1 MPDNINLLMSSAGIP
16 AEPANASEDL
26 FTKQLQ
32 ESFNPT
38 PTDPKKGYT
47 PADAANET
55 LTQFLRK
62 DLGNFATSP
71 VITPYTYDAGINS
84 SSFYDRYKAYGNE
97 TFDRIG
103 FSPFKNNDAEF
114 NAGTSAMSEYK
125 RSMTYAMGPLFAR
138 GFTSGVK
145 SLGRAIQGDFGDDPE
160 EATGYARAAA
170 IGNSTKGG
178 FVGFTNNLG
187 VSFAYTAGII
197 SEAIAEEIVGMG
209 ITALTGAPTGAVTTY
224 RLLNAGRRV
233 SEGLEGVKAISN
245 ISEASFKTGKYL
257 QELNALHKTRELLAA
272 SKAAEKSANRGKK
285 FVNFINPLSN
295 TTEAISDIIRNKG
308 QLNNIARASS
318 GAFKTAGALYS
329 DVRNINMALSEARLE
344 GGFIRNDFFN
354 ERVEEYKKT
363 HNGERPDDA
372 TLDRIKNEAGQA
384 SADGMFAN
392 TLIIY
397 ASNKVAFNNIMNPKR
412 GLNAL
417 LNKSLSTIKKNVAGK
432 TVREFTTK
440 TLKSGA
446 KVLTPKLSWID
457 NGWKGFKGTAQSIR
471 KQGFQKVALKTI
483 GYTKA
488 NLMEGVQESVQ
499 DIISNTSKDYHK
511 QAFYSEPVSANLFT
525 EAQLKVLRDKRSG
538 GKMFTDALGKQFSWE
553 GGETFLS
560 GFAMGTMAHP
570 LNQALPFLQKTKQK
584 IFNKEQYKADK
595 EYLKNYGANMAKS
608 VNDTFQ
614 NDPLNYFN
622 TRLFGLGE
630 QTELNKVI
638 QSGTTKEE
646 LDARNEATIKQVTGL
661 IEMNQVDTYVD
672 YLESLKQLT
681 SEEYAEMMNSTEEE
695 TKGHVEKLDLIIN
708 RTKEIEKQYKE
719 INETMPSPVNLQ
731 DYEKGTLAYEKAAI
745 GHAAWE
751 EGKKAI
757 IFYNETFKNT
767 VMRMQSVFQDLASN
781 KLIGKID
788 PNKVQVLLKESR
800 LDSEINIIENELTSL
815 KGLDDDYSK
824 KQVKE
829 KTELLTGLKE
839 FKVELSGFMDRFY
852 NNEQK
857 GNTKEKEYVEDE
869 IDANAPLK
877 GDKRSQRKLKEIK
890 LKSFEKRSANLTEAE
905 ENDAANLE
913 YKQKEEAFST
923 ELAKLKAR
931 REQLQSP
938 EYYETYMKDTQFT
951 EKEIQSIDRKIN
963 KIEKEQRIL
972 AAENND
978 RSEVKDQMIM
988 NRLEAS
994 FKKYMKILAKQ
1005 SDDIILDGNIDQAF
1019 EKLVDYY
1026 RLGEESYKLSDAVNM
1041 LTDPSGFMDHVERT
1055 YDWMSDSWNNREE
1068 SIKKNINDQL
1078 ERLKYNQLLNEMASR
1093 GIYVDLDE
1101 FADFKEFG
1109 TLPTEFFDATN
1120 KRVIKAGSPIYE
1132 QLLTE
1137 FSKLHYIL
1145 EFVESQKSGSDKL
1158 NDTIA
1163 RLNAEEQDELNKL
1176 PREEKRVKV
1185 RDIVSPKPFSIQVI
1199 ADQVGVSQYVEAKY
1213 NDGTV
1218 KTQIYFKDK
1227 DGVLRFDNATGEPVD
1242 LKAKGEEGKI
1252 KFDSAE
1258 IFSLVETPNVEEAK
1272 LVKDKYDEERAKA
1285 AEESV
1290 EETSKPF
1297 VPTEAVP
1304 VVEIT
1309 ADTLVEDMPTDLR
1322 VQLIDAYDAY
1332 RADPK
1337 NKSLFPDTLT
1347 EEDLRN
1353 KFQTYIKSEP
1363 EALEI
1368 IETYLKEQ
1376 KLKVATQPSGD
1387 VVVPMIT
1394 LPNGKTVS
1402 ADEVDDATLQ
1412 AALKRYRLLISEMN
1426 NKDASKLSPQERED
1440 FARLKIKANILSAYI
1455 ENERVKEMSPEL
1467 QKAQVIIDQLQKEQ
1481 EKITPMPTGYDVEGD
1496 ILRRVSNVIAGLKGQ
1511 VYTYGAMDGSMDEIR
1526 ALYNQTIGAGLSVD
1540 AFVEKI
1546 IEAKLPGF
1554 NMWSTKGEDTY
1565 NFDKFKADIETAIA
1579 DQSTQPTTDTK
1590 ADIERRKQA
1599 LRDLMKATGDD
1610 IFMLGVE
1617 DGTFMGESLLNMNE
1631 NGDVVLT
1638 RYADSEEGLTKGK
1651 GKTKNLKDIAGQFG
1665 GEQIATSGIEGGAAS
1680 FANGVVGEYHIPLQ
1694 ELIDLIKS
1702 EDVVFAGL
1710 GNKEFVLSPHIAD
1723 KYLTKINGKQINTKY
1738 NAELAALEETET
1750 TVNAEYYE
1758 SPYGTIA
1765 ANYLFTGGKGVILS
1779 TDYLLQALTAVFPYS
1794 GKAIDN
1800 IRNKYANELSQ
1811 ILKDDINTDIY
1822 NSVMQ
1827 EIRDAINNIYG
1838 NEKANKIFEKI
1849 LKNATGFTLSREGN
1863 QVSSD
1868 AEKLNEEQAALE
1880 GTEAT
1885 ETTKVAVT
1893 YASLLDNARTQ
1904 ESQGQNKPLSFLF
1917 FGNLENA
1924 LRSNTIK
1931 SKAELNDIIKSWDEQ
1946 AAYNGNPN
1954 RMTDL
1959 QASKL
1964 AKLSESLPETTPVS
1978 STTTTTEVSKPSVLE
1993 AVEALVTEK
2002 TYEENRVGGN
2012 YIDAQGKLFF
2022 NGEEPVFDPKKITKE
2037 AFDALYGDNGL
2048 FQIVQQW
2055 IDTND
2060 LIIVSKGLVVYDK
2073 QAKVAGEIDLL
2084 LVNKKGEFFIV
2095 DLKTGSKAKW
2105 EDYNTPGKA
2114 DYQKKIENTYQQ
2126 GAYVNLLY
2134 NMFGIKAIPK
2144 IFPIEV
2150 FLDSTTGKVIKA
2162 SKPTSSTA
2170 LKPGKILIDLDITK
2184 EMQDK
2189 LDEIIPP
2196 TTPSVSAVP
2205 LSASV
2210 EKIVGEKVPE
2220 PIEKSVGEE
2229 DAKLSDTVLK
2239 LKAEIDKADFDKLQM
2254 IELNF
2259 GMKSL
2264 TMTAEEVFQ
2273 VQEMLDSRRALLTS
2287 GETVVMQEKS
2297 YTTGD
2302 EVFAESVI
2310 FAEKGKNKGEIFLQP
2325 FEVATIVKINFTA
2338 NTVTIRPVGRTNEM
2352 TVPMETLDK
2361 TFKLKSEIPTEKVEE
2376 TKTTTEDKILV
2387 EESNDIVSILTDDKI
2402 IQSKLE
2408 KEADAIGSVDDT
2420 LNELLD
2426 DLDC

>member
-55 LTQFLRK
+55 LNQFLRK
-62 DLGNFATSP
+62 DLGNFQTSP

-125 RSMTYAMGPLFAR
+125 RSLTYSMAPLFAR

-145 SLGRAIQGDFGDDPE
+145 SLGRALQGDFGDDPE

-187 VSFAYTAGII
+187 VSFAYTAGIM
-197 SEAIAEEIVGMG
+197 SEAIAEEVIGMA
-209 ITALTGAPTGAVTTY
+209 ISALTATPTGAVTTY
-224 RLLNAGRRV
+224 RLLTAGRRV
-233 SEGLEGVKAISN
+233 AEGLEGIKAMSN
-245 ISEASFKTGKYL
+245 VAEASFKTGKYL

-272 SKAAEKSANRGKK
+272 SKAVEKGSNLGKK

-295 TTEAISDIIRNKG
+295 TTEAIGNIIKNKG
-308 QLNNIARASS
+308 QLNNLARASS
-318 GAFKTAGALYS
+318 GTFKTVGALYS
-329 DVRNINMALSEARLE
+329 DIRNINMALSEARLE

-397 ASNKVAFNNIMNPKR
+397 ASNKVGFDNIMNPKR
-412 GLNAL
+412 GVTAL
-417 LNKSLSTIKKNVAGK
+417 LNKSLSTVKKNAAGK
-432 TVREFTTK
+432 TVKEFTTK

-457 NGWKGFKGTAQSIR
+457 KGWKGFKGTAQSIR

-499 DIISNTSKDYHK
+499 DVISNTSKDYHK

-525 EAQLKVLRDKRSG
+525 EAQLEVLRDKRSG
-538 GKMFTDALGKQFSWE
+538 GKIFKDALGKQFSWE

-595 EYLKNYGANMAKS
+595 EYLKNYGSNMAKA

-614 NDPLNYFN
+614 NDPLKFFN

-630 QTELNKVI
+630 QAELNKVI

-661 IEMNQVDTYVD
+661 IEMGQVDTYVD

-719 INETMPSPVNLQ
+719 VNETMPSPVNLQ

-788 PNKVQVLLKESR
+788 PNRVQVLLKESR

-938 EYYETYMKDTQFT
+938 EYYKTYMKDTQFT

-1055 YDWMSDSWNNREE
+1055 YDWMYDSWNNREE

-1163 RLNAEEQDELNKL
+1163 RLNAEEQDELSKL

-1199 ADQVGVSQYVEAKY
+1199 ADQVGVSQYVEATY

-1218 KTQIYFKDK
+1218 KTQIYFKDNN
-1227 DGVLRFDNATGEPVD
+1227 GVLRFDDVNGEPVN

-1258 IFSLVETPNVEEAK
+1258 IFALVETPNVEEAK
-1272 LVKDKYDEERAKA
+1272 LVKDKYDEARAKA

-1297 VPTEAVP
+1297 VPTEATP
-1304 VVEIT
+1304 AVEIT

-1368 IETYLKEQ
+1368 IETYLNEQ
-1376 KLKVATQPSGD
+1376 KLKTATQPSGD

-1467 QKAQVIIDQLQKEQ
+1467 QKSQVIIDQLQKEQ

-1496 ILRRVSNVIAGLKGQ
+1496 ILRRVSNVIAGLKGS
-1511 VYTYGAMDGSMDEIR
+1511 VYQYGAMDGSMDEIR

-1565 NFDKFKADIETAIA
+1565 NFDKFKADIESAIA
-1579 DQSTQPTTDTK
+1579 DQSVQPTTDIQTTETKQKTYQDLLNEKWQDTSGYLSTPLGNNLFNKEEGKFEEGKHFYEIRPIGNGKFEYRFINNKSSITRALATSDKYVRVVAEELNKDDGDTIVTIKPGILRKEGTGFVVEKQAKVFYIESSKLNTTIEGQSKTTADKYNATTTDTK
-1590 ADIERRKQA
+1590 ADIEKQKESYKKQTKGTPINKDA
-1599 LRDLMKATGDD
+1599 PKGVKIGDKYD
-1610 IFMLGVE
+1610 DRLNIISVA
-1617 DGTFMGESLLNMNE
+1617 ESLADNFDKTIADNNGLGYEVISKVTEYGEME
-1631 NGDVVLT
+1631 NGVQTKAPKIEVIIFNNK
-1638 RYADSEEGLTKGK
+1638 ADA
-1651 GKTKNLKDIAGQFG
+1651 DAF
-1665 GEQIATSGIEGGAAS
+1665 
-1680 FANGVVGEYHIPLQ
+1680 
-1694 ELIDLIKS
+1694 
-1702 EDVVFAGL
+1702 
-1710 GNKEFVLSPHIAD
+1710 FVAQKAKLDKYIAD
-1723 KYLTKINGKQINTKY
+1723 
-1738 NAELAALEETET
+1738 AELAALGTDTTE
-1750 TVNAEYYE
+1750 
-1758 SPYGTIA
+1758 
-1765 ANYLFTGGKGVILS
+1765 
-1779 TDYLLQALTAVFPYS
+1779 
-1794 GKAIDN
+1794 
-1800 IRNKYANELSQ
+1800 
-1811 ILKDDINTDIY
+1811 
-1822 NSVMQ
+1822 
-1827 EIRDAINNIYG
+1827 
-1838 NEKANKIFEKI
+1838 
-1849 LKNATGFTLSREGN
+1849 
-1863 QVSSD
+1863 VS
-1868 AEKLNEEQAALE
+1868 
-1880 GTEAT
+1880 
-1885 ETTKVAVT
+1885 VT
-1893 YASLLDNARTQ
+1893 YASLLNNARTQ

-1924 LRSNTIK
+1924 LRSNAIK

-2105 EDYNTPGKA
+2105 ENYNTPGSSEN
-2114 DYQKKIENTYQQ
+2114 QKKIENTYQQ

-2150 FLDSTTGKVIKA
+2150 FLDSTTGKVLKA

-2302 EVFAESVI
+2302 EVFAESTI
-2310 FAEKGKNKGEIFLQP
+2310 FAEKGKNKGEVFLQP
-2325 FEVATIVKINFTA
+2325 YEVATIIKINFTA

-2361 TFKLKSEIPTEKVEE
+2361 TFKLTSEIPTEKVEE

-2387 EESNDIVSILTDDKI
+2387 EESNDIVSILTDDKVT
-2402 IQSKLE
+2402 QSKLE
-2408 KEADAIGSVDDT
+2408 KEADAIESVDKT
-2420 LNELLD
+2420 LTDLLD

>member
-1 MPDNINLLMSSAGIP
+1 MPDNINLLMSSIGGLP
-16 AEPANASEDL
+16 TEPVNASEDP

-32 ESFNPT
+32 ESFKPT
-38 PTDPKKGYT
+38 PSDPKKGYT
-47 PADAANET
+47 AEDAANET

-62 DLGNFATSP
+62 DVNNFATSS
-71 VITPYTYDAGINS
+71 VITPYAYDAGVNS
-84 SSFYDRYKAYGNE
+84 STFYDRYKAYGNE

-103 FSPFKNNDAEF
+103 FSPFKNNEEEF

-160 EATGYARAAA
+160 EASGYARAAA

-187 VSFAYTAGII
+187 VSFAYTAGIM

-209 ITALTGAPTGAVTTY
+209 ISALTATPTGAVTTY

-233 SEGLEGVKAISN
+233 AEGLEGVKAISN
-245 ISEASFKTGKYL
+245 VAEASFKTGKYL
-257 QELNALHKTRELLAA
+257 QELNNINKTRELFAA
-272 SKAAEKSANRGKK
+272 SKAAEKSAAMGKK
-285 FVNFINPLSN
+285 VIDFFNPLSN
-295 TTEAISDIIRNKG
+295 TTDAISDIIKNKG
-308 QLNNIARASS
+308 QLNNIARAST
-318 GAFKTAGALYS
+318 GTFKTAGALYS

-344 GGFIRNDFFN
+344 GGFVRNDFFN

-372 TLDRIKNEAGQA
+372 TLDRIKNEAAQA
-384 SADGMFAN
+384 SEDAVFAN
-392 TLIIY
+392 SLIIY
-397 ASNKVAFNNIMNPKR
+397 ASNKVGFDNIMNPKR
-412 GLNAL
+412 GVTAL
-417 LNKSLSTIKKNVAGK
+417 LNKSLSTVKKNAAGK
-432 TVREFTTK
+432 TVREFTTT

-457 NGWKGFKGTAQSIR
+457 NSWKGIKGTAQSLR

-488 NLMEGVQESVQ
+488 NLMEGLQESVQ
-499 DIISNTSKDYHK
+499 DVISNTAKDYHK
-511 QAFYSEPVSANLFT
+511 QAFYSEPISANIFT
-525 EAQLKVLRDKRSG
+525 KAQLKELSDKRSG
-538 GKMFTDALGKQFSWE
+538 GKMLTDAIGKQFSAQGAE
-553 GGETFLS
+553 SFLS
-560 GFAMGTMAHP
+560 GFAMGAMAGP
-570 LNQALPFLQKTKQK
+570 VNQVLPFLQKTKQK

-595 EYLKNYGANMAKS
+595 EYLKNYGTNMAKS
-608 VNDTFQ
+608 VNDTFE
-614 NDPLNYFN
+614 NDPLKYFN

-630 QTELNKVI
+630 QVELNKVI
-638 QSGTTKEE
+638 QSGTTKEQ
-646 LDARNEATIKQVTGL
+646 LDARNEATIKQVTNL
-661 IEMNQVDTYVD
+661 IEMDQVDTYVD

-681 SEEYAEMMNSTEEE
+681 PAEYAEMMNSTEEE
-695 TKGHVEKLDLIIN
+695 TKGHVEKLDVIIN
-708 RTKEIEKQYKE
+708 RTQEIEKQYKK
-719 INETMPSPVNLQ
+719 INDTMPNPVNLQ
-731 DYEKGTLAYEKAAI
+731 DYEKGTIAYEKAAI
-745 GHAAWE
+745 GYSAWE

-757 IFYNETFKNT
+757 IFYNETFKDT
-767 VMRMQSVFQDLASN
+767 VMRMQSVFQDLATN
-781 KLIGKID
+781 ELIGKID
-788 PNKVQVLLKESR
+788 PNRVQVLLKEGR
-800 LDSEINIIENELTSL
+800 LDSEINSIESELTSL

-824 KQVKE
+824 KQVRE
-829 KTELLTGLKE
+829 KTELLDGLKE
-839 FKVELSGFMDRFY
+839 FKVKFSNYMDHFY
-852 NNEQK
+852 YNKQK
-857 GNTKEKEYVEDE
+857 VDTKEKEYVEDE
-869 IDANAPLK
+869 VIANAPLK
-877 GDKRSQRKLKEIK
+877 GDKRSERKLKDIK
-890 LKSFEKRSANLTEAE
+890 LKSFEKRSSNLEEADS
-905 ENDAANLE
+905 NDAANIA
-913 YKQKEEAFST
+913 YKEKTEALNT

-951 EKEIQSIDRKIN
+951 EKEIQSIDRKIV
-963 KIEKEQRIL
+963 KLEKDKELLNI
-972 AAENND
+972 ENND
-978 RSEVKDQMIM
+978 RSEVIDQKII
-988 NRLEAS
+988 NGLEVS

-1026 RLGEESYKLSDAVNM
+1026 RLGEESFKLSDAVNM

-1055 YDWMSDSWNNREE
+1055 YDWMSDEWNNREE
-1068 SIKKNINDQL
+1068 NIKKNINDQL
-1078 ERLKYNQLLNEMASR
+1078 EKLKYNQLLNEMASK

-1109 TLPTEFFDATN
+1109 TLPTEFFDAIN

-1132 QLLTE
+1132 QLVTE
-1137 FSKLHYIL
+1137 FSKLSYIL
-1145 EFVESQKSGSDKL
+1145 EYVENQKTGNEKL

-1163 RLNAEEQDELNKL
+1163 RLNNEEQDELNKL
-1176 PREEKRVKV
+1176 IRQEKRVKV

-1199 ADQVGVSQYVEAKY
+1199 ADQVGVNQYVEAKY

-1218 KTQIYFKDK
+1218 KTQIYFKDN
-1227 DGVLRFDNATGEPVD
+1227 DGVLRFDNVSGEPVD

-1252 KFDSAE
+1252 RFDSAE
-1258 IFSLVETPNVEEAK
+1258 IFSLVEAPNEEEAK
-1272 LVKDKYDEERAKA
+1272 LVKDKFDELRAQA

-1297 VPTEAVP
+1297 VPTETAP

-1309 ADTLVEDMPTDLR
+1309 ADTLIGDMPVDLR
-1322 VQLIDAYDAY
+1322 VQLVEAYDAY

-1368 IETYLKEQ
+1368 IESYLKEQ
-1376 KLKVATQPSGD
+1376 KLKVATQPAGD
-1387 VVVPMIT
+1387 VIVPIIT

-1412 AALKRYRLLISEMN
+1412 AALKRYRFLISEMN

-1440 FARLKIKANILSAYI
+1440 LAKLKIKANILSAYI

-1496 ILRRVSNVIAGLKGQ
+1496 VLRRVSNVIAGLKGQ

-1554 NMWSTKGEDTY
+1554 SMWSTKDEDTY

-1579 DQSTQPTTDTK
+1579 DQSAQPTTDTK
-1590 ADIERRKQA
+1590 ADIERKINNLPDNLLFITHITSDGNAINIFNSNLLMPAGVSSTTGIVTKEKLKQILFELA
-1599 LRDLMKATGDD
+1599 
-1610 IFMLGVE
+1610 
-1617 DGTFMGESLLNMNE
+1617 DGQSRHRGYLDMFIGSIDRTTLE
-1631 NGDVVLT
+1631 NT
-1638 RYADSEEGLTKGK
+1638 N
-1651 GKTKNLKDIAGQFG
+1651 GKT
-1665 GEQIATSGIEGGAAS
+1665 
-1680 FANGVVGEYHIPLQ
+1680 LQ
-1694 ELIDLIKS
+1694 DKLENYLDENFI
-1702 EDVVFAGL
+1702 EDVAKTQLPSSLNIGYF
-1710 GNKEFVLSPHIAD
+1710 
-1723 KYLTKINGKQINTKY
+1723 TNGILNTKY
-1738 NAELAALEETET
+1738 DAQ
-1750 TVNAEYYE
+1750 
-1758 SPYGTIA
+1758 
-1765 ANYLFTGGKGVILS
+1765 LS
-1779 TDYLLQALTAVFPYS
+1779 
-1794 GKAIDN
+1794 
-1800 IRNKYANELSQ
+1800 
-1811 ILKDDINTDIY
+1811 
-1822 NSVMQ
+1822 
-1827 EIRDAINNIYG
+1827 
-1838 NEKANKIFEKI
+1838 
-1849 LKNATGFTLSREGN
+1849 
-1863 QVSSD
+1863 
-1868 AEKLNEEQAALE
+1868 ALE
-1880 GTEAT
+1880 GTETT
-1885 ETTKVAVT
+1885 EVTVT
-1893 YASLLDNARTQ
+1893 YASLLNDTENQ
-1904 ESQGQNKPLSFLF
+1904 QSQGQNKPLSFLF

-1924 LRSNTIK
+1924 LRSGAIK
-1931 SKAELNDIIKSWDEQ
+1931 SKAELNDIISVWDEQ

-1964 AKLSESLPETTPVS
+1964 AQLSESLPETTPVT

-2073 QAKVAGEIDLL
+2073 QANVAGEIDLL

-2105 EDYNTPGKA
+2105 ENYNTPGTS

-2134 NMFGIKAIPK
+2134 NMFGIKATPK

-2162 SKPTSSTA
+2162 SKPTSSKA

-2189 LDEIIPP
+2189 LDGIIPP

-2210 EKIVGEKVPE
+2210 ENIVGEKVPE

-2229 DAKLSDTVLK
+2229 DSKSSDTVLK

-2302 EVFAESVI
+2302 EIFAESTI
-2310 FAEKGKNKGEIFLQP
+2310 FAEKGKNKGEVFLQP
-2325 FEVATIVKINFTA
+2325 YEVATIIKINFTA

-2361 TFKLKSEIPTEKVEE
+2361 TFKLTSEIPTEKVEE

>member
-1 MPDNINLLMSSAGIP
+1 MPDNINLLMSSAGLP
-16 AEPANASEDL
+16 VEPANAPEDL
-26 FTKQLQ
+26 FAKQLQ

-62 DLGNFATSP
+62 DVGNFQTAP

-103 FSPFKNNDAEF
+103 FSPFKNNEAEF
-114 NAGTSAMSEYK
+114 NAGTGFMSEYK
-125 RSMTYAMGPLFAR
+125 RSLTHSMAPLFAR

-145 SLGRAIQGDFGDDPE
+145 SLGRALQGDFGDDPE

-187 VSFAYTAGII
+187 VSFAYTAGIV
-197 SEAIAEEIVGMG
+197 SEAIAEEVVGMG
-209 ITALTGAPTGAVTTY
+209 ISALTGAPTGAVTTY
-224 RLLNAGRRV
+224 RLLNAGRRA
-233 SEGLEGVKAISN
+233 SEGLKNIKTISN

-257 QELNALHKTRELLAA
+257 QELNAISKTRELLAA
-272 SKAAEKSANRGKK
+272 SKAVEKGSNLGKK
-285 FVNFINPLSN
+285 FVNFVNPLSN
-295 TTEAISDIIRNKG
+295 TTDAISDIIRNKG
-308 QLNNIARASS
+308 QLNNLARASS
-318 GAFKTAGALYS
+318 GTFKTAGALYN
-329 DVRNINMALSEARLE
+329 DIRNINMALSEARLE

-363 HNGERPDDA
+363 HNGQRPDDA
-372 TLDRIKNEAGQA
+372 TLDRIKNEAGEA

-392 TLIIY
+392 TLIIL
-397 ASNKVAFNNIMNPKR
+397 ASNKVGFDNIMNPKR
-412 GLNAL
+412 GITAL
-417 LNKSLSTIKKNVAGK
+417 FNKSLSTVKKNAAGR
-432 TVREFTTK
+432 TVREFTTT

-457 NGWKGFKGTAQSIR
+457 KGWKGFKSTAQSIR

-483 GYTKA
+483 GYAKA

-499 DIISNTSKDYHK
+499 DVISNTSKDYHK

-538 GKMFTDALGKQFSWE
+538 GKMFTDALSKQFSWE

-595 EYLKNYGANMAKS
+595 EYLKNYGTNMAKA
-608 VNDTFQ
+608 VNDTFE
-614 NDPLNYFN
+614 NDPLKYFN

-630 QTELNKVI
+630 QAELNKVI

-646 LDARNEATIKQVTGL
+646 LDARNEATILQVTDL
-661 IEMNQVDTYVD
+661 IKMDQVDTYVD

-681 SEEYAEMMNSTEEE
+681 PAEYAEMMKSTEEE

-719 INETMPSPVNLQ
+719 VNETMPSPVNLQ

-751 EGKKAI
+751 EGKKGI

-788 PNKVQVLLKESR
+788 PNRVQVLLKESR

-839 FKVELSGFMDRFY
+839 FKIELSGFMDRFY

-857 GNTKEKEYVEDE
+857 GNTKEKEYVENE

-938 EYYETYMKDTQFT
+938 KYYETYAKDSNFS
-951 EKEIQSIDRKIN
+951 EKEIESIDRKIN

-1026 RLGEESYKLSDAVNM
+1026 RLGEESYKLSDAINM
-1041 LTDPSGFMDHVERT
+1041 LTDPAGFMDHVERT
-1055 YDWMSDSWNNREE
+1055 YDWMYDSWNNREE

-1120 KRVIKAGSPIYE
+1120 KRVIKSGSPIYK
-1132 QLLTE
+1132 QLITE

-1145 EFVESQKSGSDKL
+1145 EYVESQKSGSDKL

-1163 RLNAEEQDELNKL
+1163 RLNAEEQDELSKL

-1199 ADQVGVSQYVEAKY
+1199 ADQVGVSQYVEATY

-1218 KTQIYFKDK
+1218 KKQIYFKDK

-1258 IFSLVETPNVEEAK
+1258 IFALVETPNVEEAK
-1272 LVKDKYDEERAKA
+1272 LVKDKYDEARAKA

-1297 VPTEAVP
+1297 VPTEATP
-1304 VVEIT
+1304 AVEIT

-1368 IETYLKEQ
+1368 IETYLNEQ
-1376 KLKVATQPSGD
+1376 KLKTATQPSGD

-1426 NKDASKLSPQERED
+1426 NKDASKLSSQERED

-1496 ILRRVSNVIAGLKGQ
+1496 ILRRVSNVIAGLKGS
-1511 VYTYGAMDGSMDEIR
+1511 VYQYGAMDGSMDEIR

-1565 NFDKFKADIETAIA
+1565 NFDKFKADIESAIA
-1579 DQSTQPTTDTK
+1579 DQSVQPTTDTK
-1590 ADIERRKQA
+1590 ADIKTKEAEIKELERQKSDLTNVQPTQTTSGKTYQDLLNEKWPDTSGYLSMPLGENKFGELDTKFIKGTGMYEVRPIGNGKFEYRIIPNGSTIRMVNNIERFIRTVNSELNAPEKGDILVTVKPGILRKEGNGFVVEKQA
-1599 LRDLMKATGDD
+1599 KV
-1610 IFMLGVE
+1610 F
-1617 DGTFMGESLLNMNE
+1617 
-1631 NGDVVLT
+1631 
-1638 RYADSEEGLTKGK
+1638 YADSNTINNKVETTTAAPVKVDTTEIDFK
-1651 GKTKNLKDIAGQFG
+1651 IAK
-1665 GEQIATSGIEGGAAS
+1665 A
-1680 FANGVVGEYHIPLQ
+1680 
-1694 ELIDLIKS
+1694 
-1702 EDVVFAGL
+1702 
-1710 GNKEFVLSPHIAD
+1710 
-1723 KYLTKINGKQINTKY
+1723 
-1738 NAELAALEETET
+1738 NAEL
-1750 TVNAEYYE
+1750 
-1758 SPYGTIA
+1758 
-1765 ANYLFTGGKGVILS
+1765 
-1779 TDYLLQALTAVFPYS
+1779 
-1794 GKAIDN
+1794 
-1800 IRNKYANELSQ
+1800 
-1811 ILKDDINTDIY
+1811 
-1822 NSVMQ
+1822 
-1827 EIRDAINNIYG
+1827 
-1838 NEKANKIFEKI
+1838 
-1849 LKNATGFTLSREGN
+1849 
-1863 QVSSD
+1863 
-1868 AEKLNEEQAALE
+1868 AALE

-1885 ETTKVAVT
+1885 ETTKVVVT
-1893 YASLLDNARTQ
+1893 YASLIDSAITQ
-1904 ESQGQNKPLSFLF
+1904 QSQDQSKSLSFLF
-1917 FGNLENA
+1917 FGNLQNA
-1924 LRSNTIK
+1924 LRSGAIK
-1931 SKAELNDIIKSWDEQ
+1931 SKAELNDIISVWDEQ
-1946 AAYNGNPN
+1946 SAYNGNLN
-1954 RMTDL
+1954 RMTEL

-1964 AKLSESLPETTPVS
+1964 AQLSESLPETTPVTQ
-1978 STTTTTEVSKPSVLE
+1978 TTTTTEVSKPSVLE

-2073 QAKVAGEIDLL
+2073 QANVAGEIDLL

-2105 EDYNTPGKA
+2105 ENYNTPGSSEN
-2114 DYQKKIENTYQQ
+2114 QKKIENTYQQ

-2150 FLDSTTGKVIKA
+2150 FLDSTTGKVLKA

-2310 FAEKGKNKGEIFLQP
+2310 FAEKGNNKEEVFLQP
-2325 FEVATIVKINFTA
+2325 YEVATIVKINFTA

-2361 TFKLKSEIPTEKVEE
+2361 TFKLTSEIPTEKVEE

-2387 EESNDIVSILTDDKI
+2387 EESNDIVSILLTKDV

-2420 LNELLD
+2420 LTDLLK

>member
-16 AEPANASEDL
+16 AEPANAPEDL
-26 FTKQLQ
+26 FAKQLQ
-32 ESFNPT
+32 ESFKPT

-55 LTQFLRK
+55 LNQFLRK
-62 DLGNFATSP
+62 DLGNFQTSP

-84 SSFYDRYKAYGNE
+84 SSFYDKYKAYGNE

-114 NAGTSAMSEYK
+114 NAGTGFMSEYK
-125 RSMTYAMGPLFAR
+125 RSITHSMAPLFAR

-145 SLGRAIQGDFGDDPE
+145 SLGRALQGDFGDDPE

-187 VSFAYTAGII
+187 VSFAYTAGIV
-197 SEAIAEEIVGMG
+197 SEAITEEIVGMG
-209 ITALTGAPTGAVTTY
+209 ITAFTGAPTGAVTTY

-233 SEGLEGVKAISN
+233 AEGLEGIKTISN
-245 ISEASFKTGKYL
+245 VTEASFKTGKYL
-257 QELNALHKTRELLAA
+257 QELNALHKTRELFAA
-272 SKAAEKSANRGKK
+272 SKAAEKTANFGKK
-285 FVNFINPLSN
+285 FVNFVNPLSN
-295 TTEAISDIIRNKG
+295 TTDAISDIIRNKG
-308 QLNNIARASS
+308 QLNNLARATT
-318 GAFKTAGALYS
+318 GTFKTAGALYS
-329 DVRNINMALSEARLE
+329 DIRNINMALSEARLE

-363 HNGERPDDA
+363 HNGQRPDDA
-372 TLDRIKNEAGQA
+372 TLDRIKNEAGEA

-397 ASNKVAFNNIMNPKR
+397 ASNKVGFDNIMNPKR
-412 GLNAL
+412 GITAL
-417 LNKSLSTIKKNVAGK
+417 LNKSLSTVKKNAAGR
-432 TVREFTTK
+432 TVKEFTTT

-457 NGWKGFKGTAQSIR
+457 KGWKGFKGTAQSIR

-538 GKMFTDALGKQFSWE
+538 GKMFTDALSKQVSWE
-553 GGETFLS
+553 GAETFLS

-570 LNQALPFLQKTKQK
+570 LNRALPFLQKTKQK

-595 EYLKNYGANMAKS
+595 EYLKNYGTNMAKA
-608 VNDTFQ
+608 VNDTFE
-614 NDPLNYFN
+614 NDPLKYFN

-630 QTELNKVI
+630 QAELNKVI

-646 LDARNEATIKQVTGL
+646 LDARNEATILQVTDL
-661 IEMNQVDTYVD
+661 IKMDQVDTYVD

-681 SEEYAEMMNSTEEE
+681 SEEYAEMMKSTEEQTE
-695 TKGHVEKLDLIIN
+695 GHVEKLDLIIN

-719 INETMPSPVNLQ
+719 VNETMPSPVNLQ

-788 PNKVQVLLKESR
+788 PNRVQVLLKESR

-839 FKVELSGFMDRFY
+839 FKIELSGFMDRFY

-913 YKQKEEAFST
+913 YKEKEEAFST

-938 EYYETYMKDTQFT
+938 EYYKTYIKDTQFT
-951 EKEIQSIDRKIN
+951 EKEIQSIDRKID

-1055 YDWMSDSWNNREE
+1055 YDWMYDSWNNREE

-1199 ADQVGVSQYVEAKY
+1199 ADQVGVSQYVEATY

-1258 IFSLVETPNVEEAK
+1258 IFSLVETPNEAEAK

-1297 VPTEAVP
+1297 VPTEAAP

-1376 KLKVATQPSGD
+1376 KLKTATQPSGD

-1467 QKAQVIIDQLQKEQ
+1467 QKAQVTIDQLQKEQ

-1496 ILRRVSNVIAGLKGQ
+1496 ILRRVSNVIAGLKGS
-1511 VYTYGAMDGSMDEIR
+1511 VYQYGAMDGSMDEIR

-1565 NFDKFKADIETAIA
+1565 NFDKFKADIEAAIA
-1579 DQSTQPTTDTK
+1579 DQSVQPTTDTK
-1590 ADIERRKQA
+1590 ADIEKRRQEELKIAKRNFEFLNKEFIPKLEENTNA
-1599 LRDLMKATGDD
+1599 LIEQYDFQKSELLKNTNNLE
-1610 IFMLGVE
+1610 FVE
-1617 DGTFMGESLLNMNE
+1617 SK
-1631 NGDVVLT
+1631 
-1638 RYADSEEGLTKGK
+1638 Y
-1651 GKTKNLKDIAGQFG
+1651 GKTFEDW
-1665 GEQIATSGIEGGAAS
+1665 
-1680 FANGVVGEYHIPLQ
+1680 IPLQ
-1694 ELIDLIKS
+1694 IKWLKENKASLLVDSRNS
-1702 EDVVFAGL
+1702 ESRDY
-1710 GNKEFVLSPHIAD
+1710 KILSLLQEKNEAVN
-1723 KYLTKINGKQINTKY
+1723 KINA
-1738 NAELAALEETET
+1738 NADIEL
-1750 TVNAEYYE
+1750 
-1758 SPYGTIA
+1758 
-1765 ANYLFTGGKGVILS
+1765 
-1779 TDYLLQALTAVFPYS
+1779 
-1794 GKAIDN
+1794 
-1800 IRNKYANELSQ
+1800 
-1811 ILKDDINTDIY
+1811 
-1822 NSVMQ
+1822 
-1827 EIRDAINNIYG
+1827 
-1838 NEKANKIFEKI
+1838 
-1849 LKNATGFTLSREGN
+1849 
-1863 QVSSD
+1863 
-1868 AEKLNEEQAALE
+1868 AALE

-1885 ETTKVAVT
+1885 ETTKVVVT
-1893 YASLLDNARTQ
+1893 YASLIDSAITQ
-1904 ESQGQNKPLSFLF
+1904 QSQDQSKSLSFLF
-1917 FGNLENA
+1917 FGNLQNA
-1924 LRSNTIK
+1924 LRSGAIK
-1931 SKAELNDIIKSWDEQ
+1931 SKAELNDIISVWDEQ
-1946 AAYNGNPN
+1946 SAYSGNLN
-1954 RMTDL
+1954 RMTEL

-1964 AKLSESLPETTPVS
+1964 AQLSESLPETTPVTQ
-1978 STTTTTEVSKPSVLE
+1978 TTTTTEVSKPSVLE

-2073 QAKVAGEIDLL
+2073 QANVAGEIDLL

-2105 EDYNTPGKA
+2105 ENYNTPGSSEN
-2114 DYQKKIENTYQQ
+2114 QKKIENTYQQ

-2150 FLDSTTGKVIKA
+2150 FLDSTTGKVLKA

-2302 EVFAESVI
+2302 EVFAESTI
-2310 FAEKGKNKGEIFLQP
+2310 FAEKGKNKEEVFLQP
-2325 FEVATIVKINFTA
+2325 YEVATIIKINFTA

-2361 TFKLKSEIPTEKVEE
+2361 TFKLTSEIPTEKVEE

-2387 EESNDIVSILTDDKI
+2387 EESNDIVSILTDDKVT
-2402 IQSKLE
+2402 QSKLE
-2408 KEADAIGSVDDT
+2408 KEADAIESVDKT
-2420 LNELLD
+2420 LTDLLD

>member
-1 MPDNINLLMSSAGIP
+1 VKDTSF
-16 AEPANASEDL
+16 SE
-26 FTKQLQ
+26 
-32 ESFNPT
+32 
-38 PTDPKKGYT
+38 
-47 PADAANET
+47 
-55 LTQFLRK
+55 
-62 DLGNFATSP
+62 
-71 VITPYTYDAGINS
+71 
-84 SSFYDRYKAYGNE
+84 
-97 TFDRIG
+97 
-103 FSPFKNNDAEF
+103 
-114 NAGTSAMSEYK
+114 
-125 RSMTYAMGPLFAR
+125 
-138 GFTSGVK
+138 
-145 SLGRAIQGDFGDDPE
+145 
-160 EATGYARAAA
+160 
-170 IGNSTKGG
+170 
-178 FVGFTNNLG
+178 
-187 VSFAYTAGII
+187 
-197 SEAIAEEIVGMG
+197 
-209 ITALTGAPTGAVTTY
+209 
-224 RLLNAGRRV
+224 
-233 SEGLEGVKAISN
+233 
-245 ISEASFKTGKYL
+245 
-257 QELNALHKTRELLAA
+257 
-272 SKAAEKSANRGKK
+272 
-285 FVNFINPLSN
+285 
-295 TTEAISDIIRNKG
+295 
-308 QLNNIARASS
+308 
-318 GAFKTAGALYS
+318 
-329 DVRNINMALSEARLE
+329 
-344 GGFIRNDFFN
+344 
-354 ERVEEYKKT
+354 
-363 HNGERPDDA
+363 
-372 TLDRIKNEAGQA
+372 
-384 SADGMFAN
+384 
-392 TLIIY
+392 
-397 ASNKVAFNNIMNPKR
+397 
-412 GLNAL
+412 
-417 LNKSLSTIKKNVAGK
+417 
-432 TVREFTTK
+432 
-440 TLKSGA
+440 
-446 KVLTPKLSWID
+446 
-457 NGWKGFKGTAQSIR
+457 
-471 KQGFQKVALKTI
+471 
-483 GYTKA
+483 
-488 NLMEGVQESVQ
+488 
-499 DIISNTSKDYHK
+499 
-511 QAFYSEPVSANLFT
+511 
-525 EAQLKVLRDKRSG
+525 
-538 GKMFTDALGKQFSWE
+538 
-553 GGETFLS
+553 
-560 GFAMGTMAHP
+560 
-570 LNQALPFLQKTKQK
+570 
-584 IFNKEQYKADK
+584 
-595 EYLKNYGANMAKS
+595 
-608 VNDTFQ
+608 
-614 NDPLNYFN
+614 
-622 TRLFGLGE
+622 
-630 QTELNKVI
+630 
-638 QSGTTKEE
+638 
-646 LDARNEATIKQVTGL
+646 
-661 IEMNQVDTYVD
+661 
-672 YLESLKQLT
+672 
-681 SEEYAEMMNSTEEE
+681 
-695 TKGHVEKLDLIIN
+695 
-708 RTKEIEKQYKE
+708 KEIE
-719 INETMPSPVNLQ
+719 
-731 DYEKGTLAYEKAAI
+731 
-745 GHAAWE
+745 
-751 EGKKAI
+751 
-757 IFYNETFKNT
+757 
-767 VMRMQSVFQDLASN
+767 
-781 KLIGKID
+781 
-788 PNKVQVLLKESR
+788 
-800 LDSEINIIENELTSL
+800 
-815 KGLDDDYSK
+815 
-824 KQVKE
+824 
-829 KTELLTGLKE
+829 
-839 FKVELSGFMDRFY
+839 
-852 NNEQK
+852 
-857 GNTKEKEYVEDE
+857 
-869 IDANAPLK
+869 
-877 GDKRSQRKLKEIK
+877 
-890 LKSFEKRSANLTEAE
+890 
-905 ENDAANLE
+905 
-913 YKQKEEAFST
+913 
-923 ELAKLKAR
+923 
-931 REQLQSP
+931 
-938 EYYETYMKDTQFT
+938 
-951 EKEIQSIDRKIN
+951 SIDRKIN

-1199 ADQVGVSQYVEAKY
+1199 ADQVGVSQYVEATY

-1258 IFSLVETPNVEEAK
+1258 IFALVETPNVEEAK
-1272 LVKDKYDEERAKA
+1272 LVKDKYDEARAKA

-1297 VPTEAVP
+1297 VPTEATP

-1368 IETYLKEQ
+1368 IETYLNEQ

-1467 QKAQVIIDQLQKEQ
+1467 QKAQVTIDQLQKEQ

-1496 ILRRVSNVIAGLKGQ
+1496 ILRRVSNVIAGLKGS
-1511 VYTYGAMDGSMDEIR
+1511 VYQYGAMDGSMDEIR

-1565 NFDKFKADIETAIA
+1565 NFDKFKADIEAAIA
-1579 DQSTQPTTDTK
+1579 DQSAQPTTDTK
-1590 ADIERRKQA
+1590 ADIEKRRQEELKIAKRNFEFLNKEFIPKLEENTNA
-1599 LRDLMKATGDD
+1599 LIEQYDFQKSELLKNTGD
-1610 IFMLGVE
+1610 LNYVE
-1617 DGTFMGESLLNMNE
+1617 SK
-1631 NGDVVLT
+1631 
-1638 RYADSEEGLTKGK
+1638 Y
-1651 GKTKNLKDIAGQFG
+1651 GKTFEDW
-1665 GEQIATSGIEGGAAS
+1665 
-1680 FANGVVGEYHIPLQ
+1680 IPLQ
-1694 ELIDLIKS
+1694 IKWLKENKSHLLVDSRNSESRAYKTLRLLQEKNDTENKINAKYDAELAALEGNKTSTDTKDDVEKRRQTAIRDRNKNSKTISLGEIDRMWTSKLTTDSVYTGISTLLPLFTKDKDKRFVLEGEPGYKDLISLGVKPSREGYIDYNDAVKGLENRTNQLKS
-1702 EDVVFAGL
+1702 EAKEQVKEQGL
-1710 GNKEFVLSPHIAD
+1710 KVITDEARKESD
-1723 KYLTKINGKQINTKY
+1723 KKLIEEINTEY
-1738 NAELAALEETET
+1738 NAELAALGTDTTE
-1750 TVNAEYYE
+1750 
-1758 SPYGTIA
+1758 
-1765 ANYLFTGGKGVILS
+1765 
-1779 TDYLLQALTAVFPYS
+1779 
-1794 GKAIDN
+1794 
-1800 IRNKYANELSQ
+1800 
-1811 ILKDDINTDIY
+1811 
-1822 NSVMQ
+1822 
-1827 EIRDAINNIYG
+1827 
-1838 NEKANKIFEKI
+1838 
-1849 LKNATGFTLSREGN
+1849 
-1863 QVSSD
+1863 
-1868 AEKLNEEQAALE
+1868 
-1880 GTEAT
+1880 
-1885 ETTKVAVT
+1885 VAVT
-1893 YASLLDNARTQ
+1893 YASLIDSAITQ
-1904 ESQGQNKPLSFLF
+1904 QSQDQSKSLSFLF
-1917 FGNLENA
+1917 FGNLQNA
-1924 LRSNTIK
+1924 LRSGAIK
-1931 SKAELNDIIKSWDEQ
+1931 SKAELNDIISVWDEQ
-1946 AAYNGNPN
+1946 AAYTGNLN
-1954 RMTDL
+1954 RMTEL

-1964 AKLSESLPETTPVS
+1964 AQLSESLPETTPVTQ
-1978 STTTTTEVSKPSVLE
+1978 TTTTTEVSKPSVLE

-2073 QAKVAGEIDLL
+2073 QANVAGEIDLL

-2105 EDYNTPGKA
+2105 ENYNTPGTY
-2114 DYQKKIENTYQQ
+2114 DNQKKIENTYQQ

-2134 NMFGIKAIPK
+2134 NMFGIKATPK
-2144 IFPIEV
+2144 IFPIEI
-2150 FLDSTTGKVIKA
+2150 FLDSTTGKVLKA

-2302 EVFAESVI
+2302 EVFAESTI
-2310 FAEKGKNKGEIFLQP
+2310 FAEKGKNKGEVFLQP
-2325 FEVATIVKINFTA
+2325 YEVATIIKINFTA

-2361 TFKLKSEIPTEKVEE
+2361 TFKLTSEIPTEKVEE

-2387 EESNDIVSILTDDKI
+2387 EESNDIVSILTDDKVT
-2402 IQSKLE
+2402 QSKLE
-2408 KEADAIGSVDDT
+2408 KEADAIESVDKT
-2420 LNELLD
+2420 LTDLLD

>member
-16 AEPANASEDL
+16 AEPANAPEDL
-26 FTKQLQ
+26 FAKQLQ
-32 ESFNPT
+32 ESFKPT

-55 LTQFLRK
+55 LNQFLRK
-62 DLGNFATSP
+62 DLGNFQTSP

-84 SSFYDRYKAYGNE
+84 SSFYDKYKAYGNE

-114 NAGTSAMSEYK
+114 NAGTGFMSEYK
-125 RSMTYAMGPLFAR
+125 RSITHSMAPLFAR

-145 SLGRAIQGDFGDDPE
+145 SLGRALQGDFGDDPE

-187 VSFAYTAGII
+187 VSFAYTAGIV
-197 SEAIAEEIVGMG
+197 SEAITEEIVGMG
-209 ITALTGAPTGAVTTY
+209 ITAFTGAPTGAVTTY

-233 SEGLEGVKAISN
+233 AEGLEGIKTISN
-245 ISEASFKTGKYL
+245 VTEASFKTGKYL
-257 QELNALHKTRELLAA
+257 QELNALHKTRELFAA
-272 SKAAEKSANRGKK
+272 SKAAEKTANFGKK
-285 FVNFINPLSN
+285 FVNFVNPLSN
-295 TTEAISDIIRNKG
+295 TTDAISDIIRNKG
-308 QLNNIARASS
+308 QLNNLARATT
-318 GAFKTAGALYS
+318 GTFKTAGALYS
-329 DVRNINMALSEARLE
+329 DIRNINMALSEARLE

-363 HNGERPDDA
+363 HNGQRPDDA
-372 TLDRIKNEAGQA
+372 TLDRIKNEAGEA

-397 ASNKVAFNNIMNPKR
+397 ASNKVGFDNIMNPKR
-412 GLNAL
+412 GITAL
-417 LNKSLSTIKKNVAGK
+417 LNKSLSTVKKNAAGR
-432 TVREFTTK
+432 TVKEFTTT

-457 NGWKGFKGTAQSIR
+457 KGWKGFKGTAQSIR

-538 GKMFTDALGKQFSWE
+538 GKMFTDALSKQVSWE
-553 GGETFLS
+553 GAETFLS

-570 LNQALPFLQKTKQK
+570 LNRALPFLQKTKQK

-595 EYLKNYGANMAKS
+595 EYLKNYGTNMAKA
-608 VNDTFQ
+608 VNDTFE
-614 NDPLNYFN
+614 NDPLKYFN

-630 QTELNKVI
+630 QAELNKVI

-646 LDARNEATIKQVTGL
+646 LDARNEATILQVTDL
-661 IEMNQVDTYVD
+661 IKMDQVDTYVD

-681 SEEYAEMMNSTEEE
+681 SQEYAEMMKSTEEQTE
-695 TKGHVEKLDLIIN
+695 GHVEKLDLIIN

-719 INETMPSPVNLQ
+719 VNETMPSPVNLQ

-788 PNKVQVLLKESR
+788 PNRVQVLLKESR

-839 FKVELSGFMDRFY
+839 FKIELSGFMDRFY

-913 YKQKEEAFST
+913 YKEKEEAFST

-938 EYYETYMKDTQFT
+938 EYYKTYIKDTQFT
-951 EKEIQSIDRKIN
+951 EKEIQSIDRKID

-1055 YDWMSDSWNNREE
+1055 YDWMYDSWNNREE

-1199 ADQVGVSQYVEAKY
+1199 ADQVGVSQYVEATY

-1258 IFSLVETPNVEEAK
+1258 IFSLVETPNEAEAK

-1297 VPTEAVP
+1297 VPTEAAP

-1376 KLKVATQPSGD
+1376 KLKTATQPSGD

-1467 QKAQVIIDQLQKEQ
+1467 QKAQVTIDQLQKEQ

-1496 ILRRVSNVIAGLKGQ
+1496 ILRRVSNVIAGLKGS
-1511 VYTYGAMDGSMDEIR
+1511 VYQYGAMDGSMDEIR

-1565 NFDKFKADIETAIA
+1565 NFDKFKADIEAAIA
-1579 DQSTQPTTDTK
+1579 DQSVQPTTDTK
-1590 ADIERRKQA
+1590 ADIEKRRQEELKIAKRNFEFLNKEFIPKLEENTNA
-1599 LRDLMKATGDD
+1599 LIEQYDFQKSELLKNTNNLE
-1610 IFMLGVE
+1610 FVE
-1617 DGTFMGESLLNMNE
+1617 SK
-1631 NGDVVLT
+1631 
-1638 RYADSEEGLTKGK
+1638 Y
-1651 GKTKNLKDIAGQFG
+1651 GKTFEDW
-1665 GEQIATSGIEGGAAS
+1665 
-1680 FANGVVGEYHIPLQ
+1680 IPLQ
-1694 ELIDLIKS
+1694 IKWLKENKASLLVDSRNS
-1702 EDVVFAGL
+1702 ESRDY
-1710 GNKEFVLSPHIAD
+1710 KILSLLQEKNEAVN
-1723 KYLTKINGKQINTKY
+1723 KINA
-1738 NAELAALEETET
+1738 NADIEL
-1750 TVNAEYYE
+1750 
-1758 SPYGTIA
+1758 
-1765 ANYLFTGGKGVILS
+1765 
-1779 TDYLLQALTAVFPYS
+1779 
-1794 GKAIDN
+1794 
-1800 IRNKYANELSQ
+1800 
-1811 ILKDDINTDIY
+1811 
-1822 NSVMQ
+1822 
-1827 EIRDAINNIYG
+1827 
-1838 NEKANKIFEKI
+1838 
-1849 LKNATGFTLSREGN
+1849 
-1863 QVSSD
+1863 
-1868 AEKLNEEQAALE
+1868 AALE

-1885 ETTKVAVT
+1885 ETTKVVVT
-1893 YASLLDNARTQ
+1893 YASLIDSAITQ
-1904 ESQGQNKPLSFLF
+1904 QSQDQSKSLSFLF
-1917 FGNLENA
+1917 FGNLQNA
-1924 LRSNTIK
+1924 LRSGAIK
-1931 SKAELNDIIKSWDEQ
+1931 SKAELNDIISVWDEQ
-1946 AAYNGNPN
+1946 SAYSGNLN
-1954 RMTDL
+1954 RMTEL

-1964 AKLSESLPETTPVS
+1964 AQLSESLPETTPVTQ
-1978 STTTTTEVSKPSVLE
+1978 TTTTTEVSKPSVLE

-2073 QAKVAGEIDLL
+2073 QANVAGEIDLL

-2105 EDYNTPGKA
+2105 ENYNTPGSSEN
-2114 DYQKKIENTYQQ
+2114 QKKIENTYQQ

-2150 FLDSTTGKVIKA
+2150 FLDSTTGKVLKA

-2302 EVFAESVI
+2302 EVFAESTI
-2310 FAEKGKNKGEIFLQP
+2310 FAEKGKNKGEVFLQP
-2325 FEVATIVKINFTA
+2325 YEVATIIKINFTA

-2361 TFKLKSEIPTEKVEE
+2361 TFKLTSEIPTEKVEE

-2387 EESNDIVSILTDDKI
+2387 EESNDIVSILTDDKVT
-2402 IQSKLE
+2402 QSKLE
-2408 KEADAIGSVDDT
+2408 KEADAIESVDKT
-2420 LNELLD
+2420 LTDLLD

>member
-62 DLGNFATSP
+62 DVGNFATAP

-84 SSFYDRYKAYGNE
+84 SSYYNRYKAYGNE

-125 RSMTYAMGPLFAR
+125 RSLTYSMAPLFAR

-145 SLGRAIQGDFGDDPE
+145 SLGRALQGDFGDDPE

-187 VSFAYTAGII
+187 VSFAYTAGIM
-197 SEAIAEEIVGMG
+197 SEAIAEEVIGMG
-209 ITALTGAPTGAVTTY
+209 ISALTATPTGAVTTY

-233 SEGLEGVKAISN
+233 AEGLEGIKAMSN
-245 ISEASFKTGKYL
+245 VAEASFKTGKYL

-272 SKAAEKSANRGKK
+272 SKAVEKGANIGKK
-285 FVNFINPLSN
+285 IVNFVNPLSN
-295 TTEAISDIIRNKG
+295 TTEAIGNIIRNKG
-308 QLNNIARASS
+308 QLNNLARASS
-318 GAFKTAGALYS
+318 GTFKTVGALYS

-397 ASNKVAFNNIMNPKR
+397 ASNKVGFDNIMNPKR
-412 GLNAL
+412 GVTAL
-417 LNKSLSTIKKNVAGK
+417 LNKSLSTVKKNAAGQ

-457 NGWKGFKGTAQSIR
+457 KGWKGFKGTAQSIR

-483 GYTKA
+483 GYGKA

-525 EAQLKVLRDKRSG
+525 TAQLEVLRDKRSG
-538 GKMFTDALGKQFSWE
+538 GKMFKDALGKQFSWE

-570 LNQALPFLQKTKQK
+570 LNKALPFLQKTKQK

-595 EYLKNYGANMAKS
+595 EYLKNYGINMAKS

-614 NDPLNYFN
+614 NDPLKFFN

-630 QTELNKVI
+630 QAELNKVI
-638 QSGTTKEE
+638 QSGTTKEQ
-646 LDARNEATIKQVTGL
+646 LDARNEATIKQVTNL
-661 IEMNQVDTYVD
+661 IEMDQVDTYVE

-695 TKGHVEKLDLIIN
+695 TKGHVEKLDVLIT
-708 RTKEIEKQYKE
+708 RTQEIEKQYKK
-719 INETMPSPVNLQ
+719 INDVMPNPVNLQ

-788 PNKVQVLLKESR
+788 PNRVQVLLKESR

-839 FKVELSGFMDRFY
+839 FKVELSGFMDHFY

-913 YKQKEEAFST
+913 YKEKEEALST

-938 EYYETYMKDTQFT
+938 EYYETYINDSKYS
-951 EKEIQSIDRKIN
+951 EKEIQSIDRKID

-1145 EFVESQKSGSDKL
+1145 ELVESQKSGSDKL
-1158 NDTIA
+1158 NDNIA

-1185 RDIVSPKPFSIQVI
+1185 RDIDSPKPFSIQVI
-1199 ADQVGVSQYVEAKY
+1199 ADQVGIDQYVEATY

-1272 LVKDKYDEERAKA
+1272 LVKDKYDEARAKA

-1297 VPTEAVP
+1297 VPTESTPA
-1304 VVEIT
+1304 VEIT

-1337 NKSLFPDTLT
+1337 NKSLFPDSLT

-1376 KLKVATQPSGD
+1376 KLKTATEPSGD

-1496 ILRRVSNVIAGLKGQ
+1496 ILRRVSNVIAGLKGS
-1511 VYTYGAMDGSMDEIR
+1511 VYQYGAMDGSMDEIR

-1540 AFVEKI
+1540 DFVQKI

-1565 NFDKFKADIETAIA
+1565 NFDKFKADIEAAIA
-1579 DQSTQPTTDTK
+1579 DQSTQPTTDTNVVQENQPRKPGFKNSIVKKEGSTTKSGDKVTEYNSYAVDENGNEIKMSGGGIITTVGELAAVSENSSAFYAEDENGDLTILKLDPNTKIKINKTIEGNDRKGNYQQRITVTLVGNDTFSGGDARTDFLTTKDIFSTPVYKTNTTTTDTK
-1590 ADIERRKQA
+1590 ADIERRKKQSLSEKEWSTGPVKGA
-1599 LRDLMKATGDD
+1599 YLRQESDGRWSSMYFKPSTTGVDGE
-1610 IFMLGVE
+1610 GVY
-1617 DGTFMGESLLNMNE
+1617 
-1631 NGDVVLT
+1631 
-1638 RYADSEEGLTKGK
+1638 R
-1651 GKTKNLKDIAGQFG
+1651 
-1665 GEQIATSGIEGGAAS
+1665 
-1680 FANGVVGEYHIPLQ
+1680 
-1694 ELIDLIKS
+1694 
-1702 EDVVFAGL
+1702 
-1710 GNKEFVLSPHIAD
+1710 
-1723 KYLTKINGKQINTKY
+1723 NTKEEVIAELEKMY
-1738 NAELAALEETET
+1738 NAELAALEGAKTSTTE
-1750 TVNAEYYE
+1750 
-1758 SPYGTIA
+1758 
-1765 ANYLFTGGKGVILS
+1765 
-1779 TDYLLQALTAVFPYS
+1779 
-1794 GKAIDN
+1794 
-1800 IRNKYANELSQ
+1800 
-1811 ILKDDINTDIY
+1811 
-1822 NSVMQ
+1822 
-1827 EIRDAINNIYG
+1827 
-1838 NEKANKIFEKI
+1838 
-1849 LKNATGFTLSREGN
+1849 
-1863 QVSSD
+1863 
-1868 AEKLNEEQAALE
+1868 
-1880 GTEAT
+1880 
-1885 ETTKVAVT
+1885 VAVT
-1893 YASLLDNARTQ
+1893 YASLLDNAITQ
-1904 ESQGQNKPLSFLF
+1904 QSQDQTKGLNFLF

-1924 LRSNTIK
+1924 LKSNVIK
-1931 SKAELNDIIKSWDEQ
+1931 SKAELNDIISVWDEQ

-1954 RMTDL
+1954 RMTDR
-1959 QASKL
+1959 QASRL
-1964 AKLSESLPETTPVS
+1964 AKLSESLPETTPVTQ
-1978 STTTTTEVSKPSVLE
+1978 TTTTTEVSKPSVLE

-2022 NGEEPVFDPKKITKE
+2022 NGEKPVFDPKKITKE

-2134 NMFGIKAIPK
+2134 NMFGIKATPK
-2144 IFPIEV
+2144 IFPIEI
-2150 FLDSTTGKVIKA
+2150 FLDSTTGKVLKA

-2220 PIEKSVGEE
+2220 PIEKSVSEE

-2239 LKAEIDKADFDKLQM
+2239 LKAEINKADFDKLQM

-2259 GMKSL
+2259 GMKAL

-2302 EVFAESVI
+2302 EVFAESTI
-2310 FAEKGKNKGEIFLQP
+2310 FAEKGKNKGEVFLQP
-2325 FEVATIVKINFTA
+2325 YEVATIIKINFTA

-2361 TFKLKSEIPTEKVEE
+2361 TFKLKSEVTTEKVEE

-2387 EESNDIVSILTDDKI
+2387 EESNDIVSILTDDKV

-2420 LNELLD
+2420 LNELLE

>member
-1 MPDNINLLMSSAGIP
+1 MPDNINLLMSSIGGLP
-16 AEPANASEDL
+16 TEPVNASEDP

-62 DLGNFATSP
+62 DLGNFATAP

-84 SSFYDRYKAYGNE
+84 NSFYDRYKAYGNE

-125 RSMTYAMGPLFAR
+125 RSITHSMAPLFAR

-145 SLGRAIQGDFGDDPE
+145 SLGRALQGDFGDDPE
-160 EATGYARAAA
+160 EASGYARAAA

-187 VSFAYTAGII
+187 VSFAYTAGIM
-197 SEAIAEEIVGMG
+197 SEAIAEEIVGLG
-209 ITALTGAPTGAVTTY
+209 ISALTATPTGAVTTY

-233 SEGLEGVKAISN
+233 AEGLEGVKAISN
-245 ISEASFKTGKYL
+245 VAEASFKTGKYL
-257 QELNALHKTRELLAA
+257 QELNAIHKTRELFAA
-272 SKAAEKSANRGKK
+272 SKVAEKSAKWGKG
-285 FVNFINPLSN
+285 FLNFANPLSN
-295 TTEAISDIIRNKG
+295 TTEAIGDIIRNKG

-318 GAFKTAGALYS
+318 GTFKTVGALYS

-417 LNKSLSTIKKNVAGK
+417 LNKSLSTVKKNATGK

-525 EAQLKVLRDKRSG
+525 KAQLEVLRDKRSG

-646 LDARNEATIKQVTGL
+646 LDAKNEATIKQVTGL

-719 INETMPSPVNLQ
+719 INETMPNPVNLQ

-788 PNKVQVLLKESR
+788 PNRVQVLLKESR

-829 KTELLTGLKE
+829 KTELLNGLKE
-839 FKVELSGFMDRFY
+839 FKVEFSGFMDRFY

-938 EYYETYMKDTQFT
+938 KYYETYAKDSNFS
-951 EKEIQSIDRKIN
+951 EKEIESIDRKIN

-1132 QLLTE
+1132 QLITE

-1163 RLNAEEQDELNKL
+1163 RLNAEEQDELSKL

-1199 ADQVGVSQYVEAKY
+1199 ADQVGVSQYVEATY

-1258 IFSLVETPNVEEAK
+1258 IFSLVETPNEAEAK

-1297 VPTEAVP
+1297 VPTEAAP

-1376 KLKVATQPSGD
+1376 KLKTATEPSGD
-1387 VVVPMIT
+1387 VVVPIIT

-1554 NMWSTKGEDTY
+1554 NMWSTKDEDTY
-1565 NFDKFKADIETAIA
+1565 NFDKFKADIESAIA
-1579 DQSTQPTTDTK
+1579 DQSAQPTTTTK
-1590 ADIERRKQA
+1590 ADIERRNQ
-1599 LRDLMKATGDD
+1599 
-1610 IFMLGVE
+1610 
-1617 DGTFMGESLLNMNE
+1617 
-1631 NGDVVLT
+1631 
-1638 RYADSEEGLTKGK
+1638 
-1651 GKTKNLKDIAGQFG
+1651 
-1665 GEQIATSGIEGGAAS
+1665 
-1680 FANGVVGEYHIPLQ
+1680 
-1694 ELIDLIKS
+1694 
-1702 EDVVFAGL
+1702 
-1710 GNKEFVLSPHIAD
+1710 
-1723 KYLTKINGKQINTKY
+1723 
-1738 NAELAALEETET
+1738 
-1750 TVNAEYYE
+1750 
-1758 SPYGTIA
+1758 
-1765 ANYLFTGGKGVILS
+1765 
-1779 TDYLLQALTAVFPYS
+1779 YS
-1794 GKAIDN
+1794 IDN
-1800 IRNKYANELSQ
+1800 INRAFIGEATYFGPNWNPSDLATIVENIETVYAESKQEAIDKINKLYAKEL
-1811 ILKDDINTDIY
+1811 
-1822 NSVMQ
+1822 
-1827 EIRDAINNIYG
+1827 
-1838 NEKANKIFEKI
+1838 
-1849 LKNATGFTLSREGN
+1849 
-1863 QVSSD
+1863 
-1868 AEKLNEEQAALE
+1868 AALE

-1885 ETTKVAVT
+1885 ETTKVVVT
-1893 YASLLDNARTQ
+1893 YASLIDSAITQ
-1904 ESQGQNKPLSFLF
+1904 QSQDQSKSLSFLF
-1917 FGNLENA
+1917 FGNLQNA
-1924 LRSNTIK
+1924 LRSGAIK
-1931 SKAELNDIIKSWDEQ
+1931 SKAELNDIISVWDEQ
-1946 AAYNGNPN
+1946 SAYNGNLN
-1954 RMTDL
+1954 RMTEL

-1964 AKLSESLPETTPVS
+1964 AQLSESLPETTPVTQ
-1978 STTTTTEVSKPSVLE
+1978 TTTTTEVSKPSVLE

-2189 LDEIIPP
+2189 LDDIIPP

-2210 EKIVGEKVPE
+2210 EKIVGEKVSE
-2220 PIEKSVGEE
+2220 PIEKSVSEE
-2229 DAKLSDTVLK
+2229 DSKLSDTVLK

-2310 FAEKGKNKGEIFLQP
+2310 FAEKGKNKEEVFLQP
-2325 FEVATIVKINFTA
+2325 YEVATIVKINFTA

-2361 TFKLKSEIPTEKVEE
+2361 TFKLTSEIPTEKVEE

-2387 EESNDIVSILTDDKI
+2387 EESNDIVSILLTEDKVT
-2402 IQSKLE
+2402 QSKLE

-2420 LNELLD
+2420 LTDLLK

>member
-62 DLGNFATSP
+62 DVGNFATAP

-84 SSFYDRYKAYGNE
+84 SSYYNRYKAYGNE

-125 RSMTYAMGPLFAR
+125 RSLTYSMAPLFAR

-145 SLGRAIQGDFGDDPE
+145 SLGRALQGDFGDDPE

-187 VSFAYTAGII
+187 VSFAYTAGIM
-197 SEAIAEEIVGMG
+197 SEAIAEEVIGMG
-209 ITALTGAPTGAVTTY
+209 ISALTATPTGAVTTY

-233 SEGLEGVKAISN
+233 AEGLEGIKAMSN
-245 ISEASFKTGKYL
+245 VAEASFKTGKYL

-272 SKAAEKSANRGKK
+272 SKAAEKSSNFGKK
-285 FVNFINPLSN
+285 LVNFANPLSN
-295 TTEAISDIIRNKG
+295 TTEAIGNIIRNKG
-308 QLNNIARASS
+308 QLNNLARASS
-318 GAFKTAGALYS
+318 GTFKTVGALYS
-329 DVRNINMALSEARLE
+329 DIRNINMALSEARLE

-392 TLIIY
+392 TLIIF
-397 ASNKVAFNNIMNPKR
+397 ASNKVGFDNIMNPKR
-412 GLNAL
+412 GVTAL
-417 LNKSLSTIKKNVAGK
+417 LNKSLSTVKKNAAGK
-432 TVREFTTK
+432 TVKEFTTT

-457 NGWKGFKGTAQSIR
+457 KGWKGFKGTAQSIR

-525 EAQLKVLRDKRSG
+525 KAQLEVLRDKRSG
-538 GKMFTDALGKQFSWE
+538 GKIFKDALGKQFSWE

-595 EYLKNYGANMAKS
+595 EYLKNYGTNMAKS
-608 VNDTFQ
+608 VNDTFK
-614 NDPLNYFN
+614 NDPLKYFN

-630 QTELNKVI
+630 QAELNKVI

-661 IEMNQVDTYVD
+661 IEMDQVDTYVE

-788 PNKVQVLLKESR
+788 PNRVQVLLKESR

-869 IDANAPLK
+869 ISANAPLK

-913 YKQKEEAFST
+913 YKEKEEALST

-938 EYYETYMKDTQFT
+938 EYYETYINDSKYS
-951 EKEIQSIDRKIN
+951 EKEIQSIDRKID

-1055 YDWMSDSWNNREE
+1055 FDWMSDSWNNREE

-1145 EFVESQKSGSDKL
+1145 ELVESQKSGSDKL
-1158 NDTIA
+1158 NDNIA

-1199 ADQVGVSQYVEAKY
+1199 ADQVGVSQYVEATY

-1272 LVKDKYDEERAKA
+1272 LVKDKYDEARAKA

-1297 VPTEAVP
+1297 VPTESTP

-1337 NKSLFPDTLT
+1337 NKSLFPDSLT

-1376 KLKVATQPSGD
+1376 KLKTATEPSGD

-1496 ILRRVSNVIAGLKGQ
+1496 ILRRVSNVIAGLKGS
-1511 VYTYGAMDGSMDEIR
+1511 VYQYGAMDGSMDEIR

-1540 AFVEKI
+1540 DFVQKI

-1565 NFDKFKADIETAIA
+1565 NFDKFKADIEAAIA
-1579 DQSTQPTTDTK
+1579 DQSTQTTTDTK
-1590 ADIERRKQA
+1590 GRFVDSQVAIKRETISVINKENDVNTEFRVTTY
-1599 LRDLMKATGDD
+1599 L
-1610 IFMLGVE
+1610 
-1617 DGTFMGESLLNMNE
+1617 DGSVKWDVKSE
-1631 NGDVVLT
+1631 NGSWGVDKTMGGRSLNDAIEVNEKYGNTVELIET
-1638 RYADSEEGLTKGK
+1638 EDYTKIQNPKMWDSLSPEQKQRVDSE
-1651 GKTKNLKDIAGQFG
+1651 KT
-1665 GEQIATSGIEGGAAS
+1665 S
-1680 FANGVVGEYHIPLQ
+1680 
-1694 ELIDLIKS
+1694 
-1702 EDVVFAGL
+1702 
-1710 GNKEFVLSPHIAD
+1710 KESS
-1723 KYLTKINGKQINTKY
+1723 TT
-1738 NAELAALEETET
+1738 TE
-1750 TVNAEYYE
+1750 
-1758 SPYGTIA
+1758 
-1765 ANYLFTGGKGVILS
+1765 
-1779 TDYLLQALTAVFPYS
+1779 
-1794 GKAIDN
+1794 
-1800 IRNKYANELSQ
+1800 
-1811 ILKDDINTDIY
+1811 
-1822 NSVMQ
+1822 
-1827 EIRDAINNIYG
+1827 
-1838 NEKANKIFEKI
+1838 
-1849 LKNATGFTLSREGN
+1849 
-1863 QVSSD
+1863 
-1868 AEKLNEEQAALE
+1868 
-1880 GTEAT
+1880 
-1885 ETTKVAVT
+1885 VAVT
-1893 YASLLDNARTQ
+1893 YASLIDSAITQ
-1904 ESQGQNKPLSFLF
+1904 QSQDQSKSLSFLF
-1917 FGNLENA
+1917 FGNLQNA
-1924 LRSNTIK
+1924 LRSGAIK
-1931 SKAELNDIIKSWDEQ
+1931 SKAELNDIISVWDEQ
-1946 AAYNGNPN
+1946 AAYNGNLN

-1964 AKLSESLPETTPVS
+1964 AQLSESLPETIPVT

-2022 NGEEPVFDPKKITKE
+2022 NGEKPVFDPKKITKE

-2134 NMFGIKAIPK
+2134 NMFGIKATPK
-2144 IFPIEV
+2144 IFPIEI
-2150 FLDSTTGKVIKA
+2150 FLDSTTGKVLKA
-2162 SKPTSSTA
+2162 SKPTSSKA

-2220 PIEKSVGEE
+2220 PIEKSVSEE

-2239 LKAEIDKADFDKLQM
+2239 LKAEINKADFDKLQM

-2259 GMKSL
+2259 GMKAL

-2287 GETVVMQEKS
+2287 GETVVMKEKS

-2302 EVFAESVI
+2302 EVFAESTI
-2310 FAEKGKNKGEIFLQP
+2310 FAEKGKNKGEVFLQP

-2361 TFKLKSEIPTEKVEE
+2361 TFKLTSEIPTEKVEE
-2376 TKTTTEDKILV
+2376 TKTTTEDKILI
-2387 EESNDIVSILTDDKI
+2387 EESNDIVSILTDDKV

-2420 LNELLD
+2420 LNELLE

>member
-1 MPDNINLLMSSAGIP
+1 MPDNINLLMSSIGGLP

-55 LTQFLRK
+55 LNQFLRK
-62 DLGNFATSP
+62 DLGNFQTSP

-114 NAGTSAMSEYK
+114 NAGTGFMSEYK
-125 RSMTYAMGPLFAR
+125 RSLTHSMAPLFAR

-145 SLGRAIQGDFGDDPE
+145 SLGRALQGDFGDDPE

-187 VSFAYTAGII
+187 VSFAYTAGIV
-197 SEAIAEEIVGMG
+197 SEAIAEEVVGMG

-233 SEGLEGVKAISN
+233 AEGLEGIKTISN
-245 ISEASFKTGKYL
+245 VAEASFKTGKYL
-257 QELNALHKTRELLAA
+257 QELNAISKTRELLAA
-272 SKAAEKSANRGKK
+272 SKAAEKSASFGKK
-285 FVNFINPLSN
+285 FVNFVNPLSN
-295 TTEAISDIIRNKG
+295 TTDAISDIIRNKG
-308 QLNNIARASS
+308 QLNNLARASS
-318 GAFKTAGALYS
+318 GTFKTAGALYS
-329 DVRNINMALSEARLE
+329 DIRNINMALSEARLE

-363 HNGERPDDA
+363 HNGQRPDDA
-372 TLDRIKNEAGQA
+372 TLDRIKNEAGEA

-392 TLIIY
+392 TLIIL
-397 ASNKVAFNNIMNPKR
+397 ASNKVGFDNIMNPKR
-412 GLNAL
+412 GITAL
-417 LNKSLSTIKKNVAGK
+417 FNKSLSTVKKNAAGR
-432 TVREFTTK
+432 TVREFTTT

-457 NGWKGFKGTAQSIR
+457 KGWKGFKGTAQSIR

-483 GYTKA
+483 GYAKT

-499 DIISNTSKDYHK
+499 DVISNTSKDYHK

-538 GKMFTDALGKQFSWE
+538 GKMFTDALSKQVSWE
-553 GGETFLS
+553 GAETFLS

-595 EYLKNYGANMAKS
+595 EYLKNYGTNMAKA
-608 VNDTFQ
+608 VNDTFE
-614 NDPLNYFN
+614 NDPLKYFN

-630 QTELNKVI
+630 QAELNKVI

-646 LDARNEATIKQVTGL
+646 LDARNEATILQVTDL
-661 IEMNQVDTYVD
+661 IKMDQVDTYVD

-681 SEEYAEMMNSTEEE
+681 PQEYAEMMKSTEEE
-695 TKGHVEKLDLIIN
+695 IEGHVEKLDLIIN

-751 EGKKAI
+751 EGKKGI

-788 PNKVQVLLKESR
+788 PNRVQVLLKESR

-905 ENDAANLE
+905 ENDAVNLE

-938 EYYETYMKDTQFT
+938 KYYETYAKDSNFS
-951 EKEIQSIDRKIN
+951 EKEIESIDRKIN

-1026 RLGEESYKLSDAVNM
+1026 RLGEESYKLSDAINM
-1041 LTDPSGFMDHVERT
+1041 LTDPAGFMDHVERT
-1055 YDWMSDSWNNREE
+1055 YDWMYDSWNNREE

-1109 TLPTEFFDATN
+1109 IDPTEFFDATN
-1120 KRVIKAGSPIYE
+1120 KRVIKSGSPIYK
-1132 QLLTE
+1132 QLITE

-1145 EFVESQKSGSDKL
+1145 EYVESQKSGSDKL

-1163 RLNAEEQDELNKL
+1163 RLNAEEQDELSKL

-1199 ADQVGVSQYVEAKY
+1199 ADQVGVSQYVEATY

-1258 IFSLVETPNVEEAK
+1258 IFALVETPNVEEAK
-1272 LVKDKYDEERAKA
+1272 LVKDKYDEARAKA

-1297 VPTEAVP
+1297 VPTETTPA
-1304 VVEIT
+1304 VEIT

-1368 IETYLKEQ
+1368 IETYLNEQ
-1376 KLKVATQPSGD
+1376 KLKTATQPSGD

-1426 NKDASKLSPQERED
+1426 NKDASKLSAQERED

-1496 ILRRVSNVIAGLKGQ
+1496 ILRRVSNVIAGLKGS
-1511 VYTYGAMDGSMDEIR
+1511 VYQYGAMDGSMDEIR

-1565 NFDKFKADIETAIA
+1565 NFDKFKADIESAIA
-1579 DQSTQPTTDTK
+1579 DQSAQPTTDTTTDTK
-1590 ADIERRKQA
+1590 AEIKTKEAEIKELERQKS
-1599 LRDLMKATGDD
+1599 
-1610 IFMLGVE
+1610 E
-1617 DGTFMGESLLNMNE
+1617 LLNAQPAQ
-1631 NGDVVLT
+1631 T
-1638 RYADSEEGLTKGK
+1638 TS
-1651 GKTKNLKDIAGQFG
+1651 GKTYQDLFNEKWSDASGYLTMALEKGVFKVEESKFVEGKHIYEIRPIGNGQF
-1665 GEQIATSGIEGGAAS
+1665 EYRVVSNQAS
-1680 FANGVVGEYHIPLQ
+1680 QYRSYNNLDKFIKLASQ
-1694 ELIDLIKS
+1694 ELNIPDNTDTIVTVKPGILKRESNKYGDGFVVVKEAEVFYANSNTINNKVGTTTAAPVKVDTTEIDFK
-1702 EDVVFAGL
+1702 
-1710 GNKEFVLSPHIAD
+1710 IA
-1723 KYLTKINGKQINTKY
+1723 KA
-1738 NAELAALEETET
+1738 NAELT
-1750 TVNAEYYE
+1750 
-1758 SPYGTIA
+1758 
-1765 ANYLFTGGKGVILS
+1765 
-1779 TDYLLQALTAVFPYS
+1779 
-1794 GKAIDN
+1794 
-1800 IRNKYANELSQ
+1800 
-1811 ILKDDINTDIY
+1811 
-1822 NSVMQ
+1822 
-1827 EIRDAINNIYG
+1827 
-1838 NEKANKIFEKI
+1838 
-1849 LKNATGFTLSREGN
+1849 
-1863 QVSSD
+1863 
-1868 AEKLNEEQAALE
+1868 ALE
-1880 GTEAT
+1880 GAQNNTGTTTDTTTE
-1885 ETTKVAVT
+1885 VAVT
-1893 YASLLDNARTQ
+1893 YASLIDSAITQ
-1904 ESQGQNKPLSFLF
+1904 QSQDQSKSLSFLF
-1917 FGNLENA
+1917 FGNLQNA
-1924 LRSNTIK
+1924 LRSGAIK
-1931 SKAELNDIIKSWDEQ
+1931 SKAELNDIISVWDEQ
-1946 AAYNGNPN
+1946 AVYTGNLN

-1964 AKLSESLPETTPVS
+1964 AQLSESLPETTPVS

-2073 QAKVAGEIDLL
+2073 QANVAGEIDLL

-2105 EDYNTPGKA
+2105 ENYNTPGSSEN
-2114 DYQKKIENTYQQ
+2114 QKKIENTYQQ

-2150 FLDSTTGKVIKA
+2150 FLDSTTGKVLKA

-2310 FAEKGKNKGEIFLQP
+2310 FAEKGTNKEEVFLQP
-2325 FEVATIVKINFTA
+2325 YEVATIVKINFTA

-2361 TFKLKSEIPTEKVEE
+2361 TFKLTSEIPTEKVEE

-2387 EESNDIVSILTDDKI
+2387 EESNDIVSILLTKDVT
-2402 IQSKLE
+2402 QSKLE

-2420 LNELLD
+2420 LNDLLK

>member
-1 MPDNINLLMSSAGIP
+1 MPDNINLLMSSAGLP

-62 DLGNFATSP
+62 DLGNFQTAP

-114 NAGTSAMSEYK
+114 NAGTGFMSEYK
-125 RSMTYAMGPLFAR
+125 RSITHSMAPLFAR

-145 SLGRAIQGDFGDDPE
+145 SLGRALQGDFGDDPE

-187 VSFAYTAGII
+187 VSFAYTAGIV
-197 SEAIAEEIVGMG
+197 SEAIAEEVVGMG

-233 SEGLEGVKAISN
+233 AEGLEGIKTISN
-245 ISEASFKTGKYL
+245 VAEASFKTGKYL
-257 QELNALHKTRELLAA
+257 QELNALHKTRELFAA
-272 SKAAEKSANRGKK
+272 SKAAEKTANFGKK

-295 TTEAISDIIRNKG
+295 TTDAISDIIRNKG
-308 QLNNIARASS
+308 QLNNIARATT
-318 GAFKTAGALYS
+318 GTFKTAGALYS
-329 DVRNINMALSEARLE
+329 DIRNINMALSEARLE

-363 HNGERPDDA
+363 HNGQRPDDA
-372 TLDRIKNEAGQA
+372 TLDRIKNEAGEA

-392 TLIIY
+392 TLIIL
-397 ASNKVAFNNIMNPKR
+397 ASNKVGFDNIMNPKR
-412 GLNAL
+412 GVTAL
-417 LNKSLSTIKKNVAGK
+417 LNKSLSTVKKNAAGK
-432 TVREFTTK
+432 TVREFTTT

-457 NGWKGFKGTAQSIR
+457 KGWKGFKGTAQSIR

-483 GYTKA
+483 GYAKV

-499 DIISNTSKDYHK
+499 DVISNTSKDYHK

-538 GKMFTDALGKQFSWE
+538 GKMFTDALTKQVSWE
-553 GGETFLS
+553 GAETFLS

-595 EYLKNYGANMAKS
+595 EYLKNYGTNMAKA

-614 NDPLNYFN
+614 NDPLKYFN

-630 QTELNKVI
+630 QAELNKVI

-661 IEMNQVDTYVD
+661 IEMDQVDTYVD

-681 SEEYAEMMNSTEEE
+681 PQEYAEMMNSTEEE

-719 INETMPSPVNLQ
+719 VNETMPSPVNLQ
-731 DYEKGTLAYEKAAI
+731 NYEKGTLAYEKAAI

-788 PNKVQVLLKESR
+788 PNRVQVLLKESR

-1163 RLNAEEQDELNKL
+1163 RLNAEEQDELSKL

-1199 ADQVGVSQYVEAKY
+1199 ADQVGVSQYVEATY

-1258 IFSLVETPNVEEAK
+1258 IFSLVETPNEAEAK

-1496 ILRRVSNVIAGLKGQ
+1496 ILRRVSNVIAGLKGS
-1511 VYTYGAMDGSMDEIR
+1511 VYQYGAMDGSMDEIR

-1565 NFDKFKADIETAIA
+1565 NFDKFKADIESAIA
-1579 DQSTQPTTDTK
+1579 DQSTQPTTTDTP
-1590 ADIERRKQA
+1590 
-1599 LRDLMKATGDD
+1599 T
-1610 IFMLGVE
+1610 
-1617 DGTFMGESLLNMNE
+1617 
-1631 NGDVVLT
+1631 
-1638 RYADSEEGLTKGK
+1638 
-1651 GKTKNLKDIAGQFG
+1651 
-1665 GEQIATSGIEGGAAS
+1665 
-1680 FANGVVGEYHIPLQ
+1680 
-1694 ELIDLIKS
+1694 
-1702 EDVVFAGL
+1702 
-1710 GNKEFVLSPHIAD
+1710 
-1723 KYLTKINGKQINTKY
+1723 
-1738 NAELAALEETET
+1738 TE
-1750 TVNAEYYE
+1750 
-1758 SPYGTIA
+1758 
-1765 ANYLFTGGKGVILS
+1765 
-1779 TDYLLQALTAVFPYS
+1779 
-1794 GKAIDN
+1794 
-1800 IRNKYANELSQ
+1800 
-1811 ILKDDINTDIY
+1811 
-1822 NSVMQ
+1822 
-1827 EIRDAINNIYG
+1827 
-1838 NEKANKIFEKI
+1838 
-1849 LKNATGFTLSREGN
+1849 
-1863 QVSSD
+1863 
-1868 AEKLNEEQAALE
+1868 
-1880 GTEAT
+1880 
-1885 ETTKVAVT
+1885 VAVT
-1893 YASLLDNARTQ
+1893 YASLLNDTENQ
-1904 ESQGQNKPLSFLF
+1904 QSQGQNKPLSFLF

-1931 SKAELNDIIKSWDEQ
+1931 SKAELNDIISVWDEQ

-1954 RMTDL
+1954 RMTEL

-1964 AKLSESLPETTPVS
+1964 AQLSESLPETSPVIL
-1978 STTTTTEVSKPSVLE
+1978 TTEVSKPSVLE

-2022 NGEEPVFDPKKITKE
+2022 NGEEPVFDPTP
-2037 AFDALYGDNGL
+2037 
-2048 FQIVQQW
+2048 
-2055 IDTND
+2055 
-2060 LIIVSKGLVVYDK
+2060 
-2073 QAKVAGEIDLL
+2073 VAD
-2084 LVNKKGEFFIV
+2084 
-2095 DLKTGSKAKW
+2095 
-2105 EDYNTPGKA
+2105 P
-2114 DYQKKIENTYQQ
+2114 
-2126 GAYVNLLY
+2126 
-2134 NMFGIKAIPK
+2134 
-2144 IFPIEV
+2144 
-2150 FLDSTTGKVIKA
+2150 
-2162 SKPTSSTA
+2162 
-2170 LKPGKILIDLDITK
+2170 DI
-2184 EMQDK
+2184 
-2189 LDEIIPP
+2189 
-2196 TTPSVSAVP
+2196 A
-2205 LSASV
+2205 
-2210 EKIVGEKVPE
+2210 
-2220 PIEKSVGEE
+2220 
-2229 DAKLSDTVLK
+2229 
-2239 LKAEIDKADFDKLQM
+2239 
-2254 IELNF
+2254 
-2259 GMKSL
+2259 
-2264 TMTAEEVFQ
+2264 
-2273 VQEMLDSRRALLTS
+2273 
-2287 GETVVMQEKS
+2287 
-2297 YTTGD
+2297 
-2302 EVFAESVI
+2302 
-2310 FAEKGKNKGEIFLQP
+2310 
-2325 FEVATIVKINFTA
+2325 
-2338 NTVTIRPVGRTNEM
+2338 
-2352 TVPMETLDK
+2352 
-2361 TFKLKSEIPTEKVEE
+2361 
-2376 TKTTTEDKILV
+2376 
-2387 EESNDIVSILTDDKI
+2387 
-2402 IQSKLE
+2402 
-2408 KEADAIGSVDDT
+2408 
-2420 LNELLD
+2420 
-2426 DLDC
+2426 